1 MLNKFFRSS
10 YKKFIQESLDT
21 EGKSKHYFL
30 EMLEVVIDE
39 TRAFM
44 ALLKAQ
50 VFQENHLDFDAEVE
64 GVLSSLFNDY

>member
-1 MLNKFFRSS
+1 
-10 YKKFIQESLDT
+10 
-21 EGKSKHYFL
+21 
-30 EMLEVVIDE
+30 MLEVVIDE